1 MKKEHWILNIKYGPN
16 GTGKST
22 ISKAISLKATGDEK
36 QLQSL
41 RPYMAKE
48 SEETIVSGLNFN
60 KVMVFNEGYV
70 NSSHKGLGGT

>member
-1 MKKEHWILNIKYGPN
+1 M
-16 GTGKST
+16 
-22 ISKAISLKATGDEK
+22 KATGDEK